1 MDKESLLSQ
10 IRKSSHRNHFS
21 MKIARSSIL
30 DEKMFDNSLKELQ
43 MKEKIRVKEFQ
54 KEEDSIY
61 LAGILKYAS
70 E

>member
-10 IRKSSHRNHFS
+10 IRRSSHRNHFS
-21 MKIARSSIL
+21 MKIVRSSIS
-30 DEKMFDNSLKELQ
+30 DERMFDNSLEELQ
-43 MKEKIRVKEFQ
+43 INKKIKVKEFQ
-54 KEEDSIY
+54 KEEDTIY